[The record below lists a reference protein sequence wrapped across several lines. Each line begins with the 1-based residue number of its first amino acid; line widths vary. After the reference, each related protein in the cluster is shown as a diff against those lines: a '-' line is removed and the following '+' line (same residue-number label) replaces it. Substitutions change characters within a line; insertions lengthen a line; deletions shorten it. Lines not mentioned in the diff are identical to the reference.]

1 MIENIE
7 DMIKLLERTSRR
19 MDLLNQ
25 LLDMISTRTDE
36 MSKELKDDFIRVL
49 VTHAGGTIDDNS
61 DDATLDE

>member
-7 DMIKLLERTSRR
+7 DMIKLLERLSKR

-25 LLDMISTRTDE
+25 LLDIISTRTDE

-49 VTHAGGTIDDNS
+49 VTHAGGTIDDNGGNISS
-61 DDATLDE
+61 DK